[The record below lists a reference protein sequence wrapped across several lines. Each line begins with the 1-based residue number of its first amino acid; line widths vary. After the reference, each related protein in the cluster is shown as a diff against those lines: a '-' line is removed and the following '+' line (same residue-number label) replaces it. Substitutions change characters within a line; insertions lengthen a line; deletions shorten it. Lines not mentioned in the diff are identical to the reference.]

1 MTLKKRI
8 LGRCLVVIAVIAIV
22 AAVILYTVD
31 LKDLETWFS
40 QNRLLV
46 IGAGV
51 IVVAALGFTLQRR
64 RLVQLAAQQAS
75 KDQGLEPPA
84 PTDSATAAVKVRD
97 EMVVTQMKDLRFQL
111 KQIRWFRWAYTRPWL
126 LLTGNDAIIGR
137 LLPEL
142 NERGWLLTDDAVL
155 LWGRA
160 GADGRPDEV
169 WLKQIRRFRRA
180 RPLDAIVLTLDDTT
194 PLPDSTR
201 GTSPWGI
208 HLARVTHLLRWSA
221 PVYVLDLAGDD
232 PVHRADTP
240 VTGCEFAR
248 STDAPAIEKA
258 LLELRSRLADTSVG
272 QLARNGDDRY
282 ASDLS
287 TRLDARSG
295 PLARWIA
302 SLSDWQR
309 RPLPVAGAFFAP
321 WPAAGMPA
329 VGTDGIQLPLW
340 SYLAAAAKRAPGR
353 RTGSHPITVLSVIA
367 LAAIGLWSLGM
378 LISGLTNARELAL
391 TSDALR
397 TVERANDAPTRLRAL
412 LGLQQRVEFYEAR
425 VQHPTLFSRFGLNH
439 DQDVLEALWT
449 PYAREARGQLV
460 APVQQDIEAQLV
472 DLTQMPT
479 GQLDDQVS
487 RLARDGQAALK
498 TYLMLAEP
506 TRVDAAFMT
515 PQLVRHWSGGAGLSP
530 GEKLDLSQRLLSF
543 YAQRLSA
550 HPDWRITPRDELVGG
565 ARQTLLAVI
574 GVKNSEDTI
583 YQGIL
588 DSVGHKYPDQTLAS
602 LTAGT
607 DTRGLLRTTASVP
620 GAYTRQ
626 AWEGTIE
633 AAIDASAKNNGMTA
647 DWVLATGATNRN
659 VSNATPDA
667 MRTALRT
674 RYFAD
679 YAEHW
684 QAFMN
689 GIVCEPARTLPA
701 AVAQLKLIADSRQ
714 SPVIALMKSLEYQG
728 GAGAVRT
735 SLSDTLVTKAQNIFT
750 SKDNAPQAASPDPA
764 GPLGVSFG
772 PVLRLVA
779 PGNPATATA
788 TSDLSLQR
796 FTERITMLR
805 LKLQQIAD
813 SPDADSEARQ
823 VAQSLFQGKSSEL
836 ADTLAYA
843 QLVAASLG
851 EQWASMGQALFVQ
864 PVAQA
869 TQAVLDPAQASLND
883 AWRQTIVATW
893 NRSFAGRYP
902 FANTTNDASLPEL
915 ARFLRP
921 QGGLVGSFLATQLAG
936 VLTLQGDQW
945 VPASAGSG
953 ASSAAR
959 TIDPAF
965 LNAIN
970 MLQRIAAHLLAQGEP
985 QFAFDLKPV
994 PTSGVT
1000 DTLLTVDGQKLHYFN
1015 QQEVWQTLT
1024 WPSNVPQKAGTRLEW
1039 QTEKAG
1045 TNLNLEFGGR
1055 WALVRLLER
1064 AHVTPVDNATY
1075 QLTWQATPPA
1085 PQAKQPAA
1093 KVDDQDGLTAQ
1104 APLTPAPSSLT
1115 YPLTYLMRTDVGKGP
1130 LELLALRGFVLPS
1143 RIFVGRATP
1152 ARAGGTASSGPPP
1165 LPPGALAAARHA
1177 SVPVPGGLLP
1187 Q

>member
-8 LGRCLVVIAVIAIV
+8 LGRCLLVIAAIAVV
-22 AAVILYTVD
+22 AALILYTVD
-31 LKDLETWFS
+31 LKVLETWFS
-40 QNRLLV
+40 QNRLPV

-51 IVVAALGFTLQRR
+51 IVLAALGFTLQRR
-64 RLVQLAAQQAS
+64 GLVQFSAQQAS

-84 PTDSATAAVKVRD
+84 PTNPATDARKKHDAAAVLQLKN
-97 EMVVTQMKDLRFQL
+97 LRFQL
-111 KQIRWFRWAYTRPWL
+111 KQIRWFRWAYSRPWL
-126 LLTGNDAIIGR
+126 LLTGDDTIIDR

-142 NERGWLLTDDAVL
+142 KERCWLLTDDAVL
-155 LWGRA
+155 LWGRN
-160 GADGRPDEV
+160 GPDGCLDEV
-169 WLKQIRRFRRA
+169 WLKQIRRFRGA
-180 RPLDAIVLTLDDTT
+180 RPLDAIVLTLGDSTR
-194 PLPDSTR
+194 LPDTVR
-201 GTSPWGI
+201 GTSPWGL
-208 HLARVTHLLRWSA
+208 HLARITHLLRWSA

-232 PVHRADTP
+232 PIHHADTP
-240 VTGCEFAR
+240 VTGCEFSR
-248 STDAPAIEKA
+248 STDAPAIEAA
-258 LLELRSRLADTSVG
+258 LLELRNRLADTSIG

-287 TRLDARSG
+287 TRLDTRSG
-295 PLARWIA
+295 PLARWIVN
-302 SLSDWQR
+302 LSEWQR
-309 RPLPVAGAFFAP
+309 RPLPIAGAFFSP
-321 WPAAGMPA
+321 WPAAGTESA
-329 VGTDGIQLPLW
+329 HFPLW
-340 SYLAAAAKRAPGR
+340 RYLADAATRSPGH
-353 RTGSHPITVLSVIA
+353 RTGAHPITVLSVIA
-367 LAAIGLWSLGM
+367 LAAVGLWGAGM
-378 LISGLTNARELAL
+378 LTSGLTNARGFAL
-391 TSDALR
+391 THDVLR
-397 TVERANDAPTRLRAL
+397 TFNGANNPATRLRAL
-412 LGLQQRVEFYEAR
+412 LALQQRIEFHEGR

-439 DQDVLEALWT
+439 DQDVLTALWAHYT
-449 PYAREARGQLV
+449 HEARPQLI
-460 APVQQDIEAQLV
+460 APVQQNIEAQLV

-479 GQLDDQVS
+479 TELDDQLS
-487 RLARDGQAALK
+487 RFARDGHAALK

-506 TRVDAAFMT
+506 ARADAAFLT
-515 PQLVRHWSGGAGLSP
+515 PQLVRYWRGGAGLSP

-543 YAQRLSA
+543 YAQHLST
-550 HPDWRITPRDELVGG
+550 HPDWRLAPRDELVGG

-574 GVKNSEDTI
+574 GVKNSDDTI

-607 DTRGLLRTTASVP
+607 DTRGLLRTSASVP
-620 GAYTRQ
+620 GAFTRQ
-626 AWEGTIE
+626 AWDGTIE
-633 AAIDASAKNNGMTA
+633 AAIDASAKRNGVTA
-647 DWVLATGATNRN
+647 DWVLGTGGANRN
-659 VSNATPDA
+659 ASAMTPDA
-667 MRTALRT
+667 LRAALRA

-684 QAFMN
+684 QTFMN

-701 AVAQLKLIADSRQ
+701 VIAQLKLIADSRQ
-714 SPVIALMKSLEYQG
+714 SPVIALMKSVEYQG

-735 SLSDTLVTKAQNIFT
+735 SLSDTLVTKAQ
-750 SKDNAPQAASPDPA
+750 SMLAGKDDAPQAASPDPA
-764 GPLGVSFG
+764 GPLGASFG

-779 PGNPATATA
+779 SGNAAA
-788 TSDLSLQR
+788 ASAASDLSLQR

-823 VAQSLFQGKSSEL
+823 VAQALFQGRSSEL

-851 EQWASMGQALFVQ
+851 EQWTGMGQALFVQ
-864 PVAQA
+864 PIAQA
-869 TQAVLDPAQASLND
+869 TQAVLEPAQASLND

-902 FANTTNDASLPEL
+902 FANTANDASLPEL

-945 VPASAGSG
+945 VPASSGSG
-953 ASSAAR
+953 ASRAAR

-985 QFAFDLKPV
+985 RYAFDLKPV
-994 PTSGVT
+994 PTSSVT
-1000 DTLLTVDGQKLHYFN
+1000 DTRLSVDGQTLHYYN
-1015 QQEVWQTLT
+1015 QQETWQTLT
-1024 WPSNVPQKAGTRLEW
+1024 WPSNEPQKAGTRLEW
-1039 QTEKAG
+1039 QTERSG

-1064 AHVTPVDNATY
+1064 AHVSPVDTATY
-1075 QLTWQATPPA
+1075 QITWQAVPPA
-1085 PQAKQPAA
+1085 PPSRSATAQT
-1093 KVDDQDGLTAQ
+1093 DDHDALTAQ
-1104 APLTPAPSSLT
+1104 GPLTSAPSSLA

-1130 LELLALRGFVLPS
+1130 LELLSLRGFALPS
-1143 RIFVGRATP
+1143 RIFVPGASTP
-1152 ARAGGTASSGPPP
+1152 RAGGSASQPPP

-1177 SVPVPGGLLP
+1177 SVPVPGGP
-1187 Q
+1187 MPE